1 MTAKNGSHESEGSW
15 GRRKLEWA
23 RAYMPVLAGL
33 RERFV
38 RERPLAGQ
46 RIAMSLHLEAKTAML
61 AWLLADGGA
70 EVAITSSNPL
80 SAQDDVA
87 AALAETGV
95 SVHAR
100 RGLSD
105 DEYDRLHHRVLDI
118 EPTLIVDD
126 GSELVSRL
134 VGDRRSLAPGV
145 RGGTEE
151 TTTGVTRLRALA
163 AAGAL
168 PFPMVAVNDAAM
180 KHLFD
185 NRYGTGQSTWDA
197 ILRHTNLT
205 VAGATV
211 VVAGY
216 GWCGRGVAERARG
229 LGARVIVTEV
239 NAVRANE
246 ALMDGHRVL
255 PMIDAAREAQFVVTC
270 TGCRDVVR
278 PEHLAAMRD
287 GVVLANAGHFDVEV
301 DVHWLRHTAVAAEP
315 GRDADVMRYR
325 LADGRER
332 VVIADGRLVNLAGG
346 DGHPVEIMDLTFGL
360 QALTLER
367 LATETRPAGL
377 YTVDPEVDRAVAEA
391 RLKASGVSI
400 DALTAEQTA
409 YLAAFSWDPA

>member
-1 MTAKNGSHESEGSW
+1 MALSNEPVDERSS

-23 RAYMPVLAGL
+23 RAYMPVLGGI
-33 RERFV
+33 RQRFLA
-38 RERPLAGQ
+38 ERPLAGQ

-61 AWLLADGGA
+61 AWLLHEGGA

-87 AALAETGV
+87 AALQETGV
-95 SVHAR
+95 AVHAR

-105 DEYDRLHHRVLDI
+105 GEYDRLHHRVLDI

-134 VGDRRSLAPGV
+134 IGDRRSLAPAI

-151 TTTGVTRLRALA
+151 TTTGVTRLKALA

-168 PFPMVAVNDAAM
+168 PFAMVAVNDAAM

-239 NAVRANE
+239 DPIRANE

-255 PMIDAAREAQFVVTC
+255 PMAQAAREAQFVVTC

-278 PEHLAAMRD
+278 AEHFRVMPD

-301 DVHWLRHTAVAAEP
+301 DVAWLKAHAAKAEP
-315 GRDADVMRYR
+315 GRDDDGVRYH
-325 LADGRER
+325 LADGRT
-332 VVIADGRLVNLAGG
+332 VVVLAEGRLVNLAAG

-367 LATETRPAGL
+367 LTRDARPPGL
-377 YTVDPEVDRAVAEA
+377 HAVDAEVDRAVALARLEA
-391 RLKASGVSI
+391 RAVQI
-400 DALTAEQTA
+400 DQLSPAQRA
-409 YLAAFSWDPA
+409 YLSAFAWAPS